1 MEGRRSE
8 VGQRESL
15 VSEID
20 EMTFF
25 TFTLVKTSKI
35 N

>member
-8 VGQRESL
+8 VRHRESF

-25 TFTLVKTSKI
+25 KFTLVITK
-35 N
+35 

>member
-25 TFTLVKTSKI
+25 TFTLVITK
-35 N
+35 